1 MSKSFILGFI
11 AGLTFL
17 VGAGVGAS
25 KLQDKDKRQ
34 YQIEVA
40 DATPIQLE
48 ALTEKQKVHAR
59 LFNRVGQLVGGQTLS
74 QWIASYK
81 GQKIVLTTA
90 WLGRMFLASDQ
101 PQTPEEYFGKLAN
114 QSDAIIRGK
123 VRTKSS
129 HFTEDDLFLFTDYDV
144 SVLEII
150 KDNRFNPIQ
159 LDTTV
164 PVIGLGGKV
173 IVDNVILKATGNYD
187 AILPING
194 QDVLLFL
201 KYIPETESYQFTM
214 SNAAFELNGISARP
228 LAGMIPL
235 SSDIFRDKRS
245 FINTIKIVSTK

>member
-1 MSKSFILGFI
+1 MSKSFIWGFI
-11 AGLTFL
+11 AGLTLL

-25 KLQDKDKRQ
+25 KLQDKDKQQ
-34 YQIEVA
+34 YQIEFA
-40 DATPIQLE
+40 DATPVQPGE
-48 ALTEKQKVHAR
+48 MTEKQRVHAR
-59 LFNRVGQLVGGQTLS
+59 LFNRVGQPVGGQTLS
-74 QWIASYK
+74 QWIVPYK
-81 GQKIVLTTA
+81 RQKIVLITSRM
-90 WLGRMFLASDQ
+90 GRMFLASDQ
-101 PQTPEEYFGKLAN
+101 PQSPEEYFGKLAN
-114 QSDAIIRGK
+114 ESDAIIRGK
-123 VRTKSS
+123 VKSKSS
-129 HFTEDDLFLFTDYDV
+129 HFTEDDLFIFTDYDV

-150 KDNRFNPIQ
+150 KNNRFNPIQ

-235 SSDIFRDKRS
+235 SSDIFRDKSS
-245 FINTIKIVSTK
+245 FINTIKTVSTK